1 MLSELER
8 REIALELP
16 RLPTPQA
23 ACLEALTVVQ
33 RHRGWVSDEAV
44 LEIAAL
50 LGLTP
55 VEVDG
60 VATFYSLI
68 FRHPVGRHVILLC
81 DGVSCWTTGGDA
93 LRDHLMAR
101 LGIGFGETTA
111 DGAVTLL
118 PVACL
123 GACDRAP
130 AMMVDDE
137 LVGPLNPGLVD
148 RIVTD
153 LRRGKP

>member
-1 MLSELER
+1 MLSELEK
-8 REIALELP
+8 REIVLELP
-16 RLPTPQA
+16 HLPTPRA
-23 ACLEALTVVQ
+23 ACLEALNVVQ
-33 RHRGWVSDEAV
+33 RHRGWVSDESVAG
-44 LEIAAL
+44 IAEL
-50 LGLTP
+50 LGMTP

-68 FRHPVGRHVILLC
+68 FRQPVGRHVILLC
-81 DGVSCWTTGGDA
+81 DSISCWVTGGDA
-93 LRDHLMAR
+93 MRDHLMAR

-137 LVGPLNPGLVD
+137 LVGPLTPGLVD